1 MSIFIIY
8 SISLY
13 IVSISFLFLYTHIT
27 DLNFPVLDFILFQL
41 PRISYL
47 FQIPYLP
54 LDIAY
59 LPLDIAYLPLYIV
72 YLPRILYFYPGYLI
86 FTLDILF
93 LPWISYFYPGYRIST
108 LDILFLPRILYF
120 YPGYLISTLDILFL
134 PWISYFYPGYRIPTP
149 DISFLPR
156 ISHYYPVSGPGAAT
170 ALGKLTKTIN
180 FSKFDF
186 MQGVVATVTG
196 IHCYNPPFSLL
207 TPLLCCY
214 YPLCYGVS
222 VYCIGIN
229 LPAII
234 SQT

>member
-59 LPLDIAYLPLYIV
+59 LPLYIV

-93 LPWISYFYPGYRIST
+93 LPWISHT
-108 LDILFLPRILYF
+108 
-120 YPGYLISTLDILFL
+120 YPGYLIST
-134 PWISYFYPGYRIPTP
+134 P
-149 DISFLPR
+149 DISLLSRIRARRGHCPR
-156 ISHYYPVSGPGAAT
+156 
-170 ALGKLTKTIN
+170 
-180 FSKFDF
+180 
-186 MQGVVATVTG
+186 
-196 IHCYNPPFSLL
+196 
-207 TPLLCCY
+207 
-214 YPLCYGVS
+214 
-222 VYCIGIN
+222 
-229 LPAII
+229 
-234 SQT
+234 QTNQDNQF